1 AYPPGLGQISAADPP
16 RKITNKSKSG
26 SLRSQSRGR
35 GRQPIAV
42 VFVFAFAFAFFLDLP
57 VVRAGGRKLSKAGW
71 GGRAGA

>member
-1 AYPPGLGQISAADPP
+1 PAYPPGLGQISAADPP

-35 GRQPIAV
+35 QPIAV
-42 VFVFAFAFAFFLDLP
+42 VFAFAFAFFLDLP